1 MKKSF
6 FTHSK
11 QRRKAFNL
19 LLIAAF
25 LMSFGSFGGLNV
37 ASAAALSTF
46 STTLVIPNSAAGT
59 DNQTAATS
67 TTQANVEVGTDN
79 QTAATSTTQANVAEV
94 KASRTLTVNATPA
107 DGETITIGSCVVTF
121 VASSS
126 VTDDETDCTDDAAQI
141 DIDLG
146 AGDVARVATETAAI
160 LRSLTNVDDPNH
172 NSLAISGAD
181 DEAIFTTSGTETS
194 ATAVAFTDNTTG
206 DISSSASTTGV
217 VAVAQVSTVT
227 PANVEI
233 GDTFTAVIN
242 GTAINFTATVATVAN
257 VTAGLTAA
265 INGSAENG
273 NVTAVDQTTHV
284 EITSDAA
291 GTAFT
296 LTSSTT
302 NKPAVAQVSTVT
314 PANVEIGDTFTAAIN
329 GTAINF
335 TATVA
340 TVANVTAGLTAA
352 INGSAENGNV
362 TAVDQTTHVEI
373 TSDAAGTAFTLTSS
387 TTNAVAVAQVVDFT
401 PGNITLGET
410 FHGILN
416 GAQYD
421 YKPSAGT
428 VQAVVEGLQPSM
440 NAAAGI
446 TCTENDAK
454 ITCTADSAGTGFTY
468 DAAVSEAGS
477 SGGGGGGGTPILTN
491 NTPKKTAPP
500 AQEAKQDEA
509 VANQAEETTGEQ
521 AGEPQREK
529 NGEVA
534 WPQIISDGQAVVGG
548 DVNRILGLMGAVRN
562 LGEEE
567 KNASGLVNKIISA
580 GNPSDQVRNAIINFV
595 TYGTPSAK
603 DLGAGER
610 AGVVNSFQSAFG
622 RLPANA
628 DDWRDCMAIANGRW
642 PNQLN
647 SAAEEKS
654 YDIFQKIYLR
664 APNRQNARDDAA
676 VTVYHLRPAAGSA
689 ELEQRGSGD
698 FDLQAYFQA
707 YSFFRQRLGYGSR
720 DRLFRRDPIA

>member
-1 MKKSF
+1 MALRAKYVALDSGIKLTLIIKKLMKKSF

-46 STTLVIPNSAAGT
+46 STTLVIPNSAA
-59 DNQTAATS
+59 
-67 TTQANVEVGTDN
+67 GTDN

-217 VAVAQVSTVT
+217 V
-227 PANVEI
+227 
-233 GDTFTAVIN
+233 
-242 GTAINFTATVATVAN
+242 
-257 VTAGLTAA
+257 
-265 INGSAENG
+265 
-273 NVTAVDQTTHV
+273 
-284 EITSDAA
+284 
-291 GTAFT
+291 
-296 LTSSTT
+296 
-302 NKPAVAQVSTVT
+302 AVAQVSTVT